1 MAKEY
6 SNTADAEIRSS
17 TAKEKQRSVT
27 SLESKHKIFP
37 REELHNIIWIVSLKT
52 QFQGHSSFL
61 KVSNNPHRT
70 LICIAI
76 LLFLLRELI

>member
-17 TAKEKQRSVT
+17 TAKEKQLRVT

-37 REELHNIIWIVSLKT
+37 REELHNIIWIVSLKM
-52 QFQGHSSFL
+52 QFQGHSF
-61 KVSNNPHRT
+61 
-70 LICIAI
+70 
-76 LLFLLRELI
+76 FF